1 MYKNKK
7 FSLLGKKYNSYQE
20 TGSVGFM
27 MKICHLGLEK
37 IKALQNLNNRSII
50 LEIGAGT
57 SPQINYIKHEYKKYR
72 FLENSIFAVKFLKK
86 KFKSNN
92 KIGFKYYDGKKLP
105 FKKASFD
112 RIIISHVLEHIPNP
126 EPFLDQ
132 MFYILK
138 KGGIL
143 SIALPSD
150 PGLLWRFGRF
160 FLRLTKVKSKLGL
173 SLDEYDYMIANEHV
187 NSIFNLISIIKY
199 KYKKNIL
206 KESYLPF
213 HIKLLDLNL
222 FYNLTLKK

>member
-7 FSLLGKKYNSYQE
+7 FNLLGKKYNSYQE

-27 MKICHLGLEK
+27 MKLCHLGLEK
-37 IKALQNLNNRSII
+37 TKVLQNLNNSSLI

-57 SPQINYIKHEYKKYR
+57 SPQINYLKHDYKKYI
-72 FLENSIFAVKFLKK
+72 FLENSIYAIKFLKK
-86 KFKSNN
+86 KFKSNS
-92 KIGFKYYDGKKLP
+92 KVDFKYYDGKKLP
-105 FKKASFD
+105 FQKESID

-126 EPFLDQ
+126 EAYLEK

-150 PGLLWRFGRF
+150 PGLLWRLGRF
-160 FLRLTKVKSKLGL
+160 FLRLTKVKNKLGL

-187 NSIFNLISIIKY
+187 NSIFNLVSIVKY

-206 KESYLPF
+206 EESYLPF